1 MVKRFKKFLT
11 LSVAAV
17 LSLTVAVI
25 AGCKNG
31 DNESGDEKAEPP
43 LWASTYTLP
52 DAQSAMDKVLEIYGS
67 AEKTYLLQSSIVRM
81 PCPENGAGM
90 TINVKC
96 ELGEYAKLVL
106 EDSVEEF
113 NDVFKVINPNYK
125 FAVNYAPT
133 DADLASENSIRLTS
147 ATLQSSET
155 KMTLGQAP
163 HGYNGSWICNFGIVL
178 DTKTL
183 VNGSYLMMTFKHELM
198 HLLGAGDAY
207 KNPEAHTS
215 TVMQSYTVNGYHSLS
230 KTDVAFLDAL
240 YRNPNAPYTDAQINA
255 FIEGYE
261 ENNLHT
267 KANNISAVYTALINN
282 VGGETL
288 SAQLSSFGYAD
299 IKQLC
304 SLTAKGI
311 DIDNDFGKT
320 SISFTELEYTVR
332 PERTYFGSFNTETVK
347 YTHGMQKENLG
358 SSFTIGYTDYGNG
371 LLYSAPNGNNYTLF
385 VKTGGYVL
393 LFRLEGGFN
402 SLGGIGVT
410 LWHACTVN

>member
-1 MVKRFKKFLT
+1 MLFR
-11 LSVAAV
+11 S
-17 LSLTVAVI
+17 
-25 AGCKNG
+25 
-31 DNESGDEKAEPP
+31 
-43 LWASTYTLP
+43 
-52 DAQSAMDKVLEIYGS
+52 
-67 AEKTYLLQSSIVRM
+67 
-81 PCPENGAGM
+81 
-90 TINVKC
+90 
-96 ELGEYAKLVL
+96 
-106 EDSVEEF
+106 
-113 NDVFKVINPNYK
+113 
-125 FAVNYAPT
+125 
-133 DADLASENSIRLTS
+133 
-147 ATLQSSET
+147 
-155 KMTLGQAP
+155 
-163 HGYNGSWICNFGIVL
+163 
-178 DTKTL
+178 
-183 VNGSYLMMTFKHELM
+183 
-198 HLLGAGDAY
+198 
-207 KNPEAHTS
+207 
-215 TVMQSYTVNGYHSLS
+215 
-230 KTDVAFLDAL
+230 LDAL

-282 VGGETL
+282 VGGDAL
-288 SAQLSSFGYAD
+288 SAQLNSFGYAD

-304 SLTAKGI
+304 ALTAKGI

-332 PERTYFGSFNTETVK
+332 PERTYFGSFNTETAK

-358 SSFTIGYTDYGNG
+358 SSFSIGYTDYGNG